1 MVAIAVF
8 LTGCAQLPRSGAI
21 GVGPNVQIE
30 STDDYLYYSPSLP
43 SPGDSQQQIVTGF
56 LSAGN
61 GPQNDYE
68 VARSYLANNF
78 KSEWSAS
85 DEVLVQ
91 QGATVFDLIDESNAR
106 VELQVSATIDANGI
120 DNLAPFSF
128 FNVVSEDPPHIMFS
142 TVRTGNKNKDT
153 LNNILANQQFV
164 VNLVTEDVVEQMNTT
179 SQPVAADVNEFE
191 LANVTPIESIYIK
204 PKRVKESLVQ
214 FECEMVHHYFI
225 EKHQNGGACII
236 IGKIITMHID
246 DSILMEN
253 HKIDLEKYKPVARL
267 AGSNYS
273 KLGEIFSIKR

>member
-1 MVAIAVF
+1 MQFDIQNTESSALYKL
-8 LTGCAQLPRSGAI
+8 LTGTVIPRPIAW
-21 GVGPNVQIE
+21 V
-30 STDDYLYYSPSLP
+30 
-43 SPGDSQQQIVTGF
+43 
-56 LSAGN
+56 
-61 GPQNDYE
+61 
-68 VARSYLANNF
+68 
-78 KSEWSAS
+78 
-85 DEVLVQ
+85 
-91 QGATVFDLIDESNAR
+91 
-106 VELQVSATIDANGI
+106 ATIDENGI

-164 VNLVTEDVVEQMNTT
+164 VNLVTEDLVEQMNTT
-179 SQPVAADVNEFE
+179 SQPVAAEINEFE
-191 LANVTPIESIYIK
+191 LANVTPIESFYIK

-253 HKIDLEKYKPVARL
+253 HKINIEKYQPVARL

>member
-1 MVAIAVF
+1 MQFDIQNTESSALYKL
-8 LTGCAQLPRSGAI
+8 LTGTVIPRPIAW
-21 GVGPNVQIE
+21 V
-30 STDDYLYYSPSLP
+30 
-43 SPGDSQQQIVTGF
+43 
-56 LSAGN
+56 
-61 GPQNDYE
+61 
-68 VARSYLANNF
+68 
-78 KSEWSAS
+78 
-85 DEVLVQ
+85 
-91 QGATVFDLIDESNAR
+91 
-106 VELQVSATIDANGI
+106 ATIDDNGI

-153 LNNILANQQFV
+153 LNNILTNKQFV

-179 SQPVAADVNEFE
+179 SQSVPADVNEFQ
-191 LANVTPIESIYIK
+191 LANVTPIDSIYIK
-204 PKRVKESLVQ
+204 PKRVKESLVH

-246 DSILMEN
+246 DTILMEN

-273 KLGEIFSIKR
+273 KLGEIFSIKRK